1 MRPLVVLD
9 TSVFV
14 ADAYSRTRRGGA
26 STVLALA
33 AAGVIDVVLCE
44 EIRAELR
51 EVFEEDQLDLRLID
65 LIFGRYAELFAR
77 ARWLTPVPQGP
88 HHLKVVANDEED
100 TMVVRVAEA
109 IFTQATDLVPAPD
122 KFIVSANT
130 KHFRPGTNYAGF
142 QFVTARELVEKL
154 GR

>member
-33 AAGVIDVVLCE
+33 SAGVIDVVLCE

-51 EVFEEDQLDLRLID
+51 EVFEDDRLDPRSID

-77 ARWLTPVPQGP
+77 ARWLTPAPQGP
-88 HHLKVVANDEED
+88 HHLKVVANDEGD
-100 TMVVRVAEA
+100 TMVVRGGRSDLHPGDRSRPRARQIHRECEHEA
-109 IFTQATDLVPAPD
+109 FPARDELRRVPVRDGP
-122 KFIVSANT
+122 
-130 KHFRPGTNYAGF
+130 
-142 QFVTARELVEKL
+142 
-154 GR
+154 

>member
-1 MRPLVVLD
+1 MRALVVLD

-14 ADAYSRTRRGGA
+14 ADAYSMIRRGAA

-51 EVFEEDQLDLRLID
+51 EVFEEDQLDMRSID
-65 LIFGRYAELFAR
+65 LIFGRYAELFSR
-77 ARWLTPVPQGP
+77 ARWLTPVPQEP

-109 IFTQATDLVPAPD
+109 IFTQATDLVAAPD

-154 GR
+154 SG

>member
-14 ADAYSRTRRGGA
+14 ADAYSKTRRGGA

-33 AAGVIDVVLCE
+33 AAGVVDVVLCE

-51 EVFEEDQLDLRLID
+51 EVFEDDGLDPRSID
-65 LIFGRYAELFAR
+65 LILGRYAEIFTR
-77 ARWLTPVPQGP
+77 VRWLIPVPQGT

-122 KFIVSANT
+122 KFVVSANT

-142 QFVTARELVEKL
+142 QFVTAREFVEKL
-154 GR
+154 SR

>member
-1 MRPLVVLD
+1 VRPLVVLD

-14 ADAYSRTRRGGA
+14 ADAYSKTRQGGA

-51 EVFEEDQLDLRLID
+51 EVFEEDGLDPRSID
-65 LIFGRYAELFAR
+65 LVFGRYADLFAR

-88 HHLKVVANDEED
+88 HHLKVVA
-100 TMVVRVAEA
+100 
-109 IFTQATDLVPAPD
+109 
-122 KFIVSANT
+122 SANT

>member
-9 TSVFV
+9 TSVLV
-14 ADAYSRTRRGGA
+14 ADAYSKTRRGGA

-33 AAGVIDVVLCE
+33 AAGVIDSRPM
-44 EIRAELR
+44 RADSSGTSRGLR
-51 EVFEEDQLDLRLID
+51 GGWARPTVDRSDL
-65 LIFGRYAELFAR
+65 GRHAELFAR
-77 ARWLTPVPQGP
+77 ARWITPVPQGP

-100 TMVVRVAEA
+100 TIVVRVAEA
-109 IFTQATDLVPAPD
+109 IFTQATDLVTAPD

-154 GR
+154 SR

>member
-1 MRPLVVLD
+1 M
-9 TSVFV
+9 
-14 ADAYSRTRRGGA
+14 
-26 STVLALA
+26 LALA
-33 AAGVIDVVLCE
+33 SSGVIDIVLCE

-51 EVFEEDQLDLRLID
+51 EVFEDDGLDPRSVD
-65 LIFGRYAELFAR
+65 LILGRYAEIFTR

-122 KFIVSANT
+122 KFVVSANT

-154 GR
+154 SR